1 VSSRQHAGCG
11 FALDSSTGFV
21 YFTIIHVDEQK
32 RYVTRKGVMPTL
44 ADVVAMLKQ
53 QPYAV
58 VSTIRPSGTVQSTLV
73 NVGLYEDGVGLTTVG
88 RSLKERNLKRNPA
101 CTVTIHHGPYWITV
115 EGKARLRTW
124 DDTDPDTMRRLLR
137 EIYVAAG
144 GTHDDWETYDRVMRE
159 ERRAAV
165 VIVPERIYA
174 RRPR

>member
-1 VSSRQHAGCG
+1 
-11 FALDSSTGFV
+11 
-21 YFTIIHVDEQK
+21 
-32 RYVTRKGVMPTL
+32 MPTL
-44 ADVVAMLKQ
+44 ADVAAMLKQ

-88 RSLKERNLKRNPA
+88 GSLKERNLKRNPA

-124 DDTDPDTMRRLLR
+124 DDTDPETMRRLLR

-144 GTHDDWETYDRVMRE
+144 GTHDDWETYDRVMRQ

-165 VIVPERIYA
+165 VIVPERIYHRA
-174 RRPR
+174 HANRG

>member
-1 VSSRQHAGCG
+1 
-11 FALDSSTGFV
+11 
-21 YFTIIHVDEQK
+21 
-32 RYVTRKGVMPTL
+32 MPTL
-44 ADVVAMLKQ
+44 ADVAAMLKQ

-88 RSLKERNLKRNPA
+88 GSLKERNLKRNPA
-101 CTVTIHHGPYWITV
+101 CTVMIHH
-115 EGKARLRTW
+115 E
-124 DDTDPDTMRRLLR
+124 TDPETMRRLLR

-144 GTHDDWETYDRVMRE
+144 GTHDDWDTYDRVMRE

-174 RRPR
+174 RGPR

>member
-1 VSSRQHAGCG
+1 MTPAW
-11 FALDSSTGFV
+11 FALDSDNRFV
-21 YFTIIHVDEQK
+21 YPTVSGVDEQQFCL
-32 RYVTRKGVMPTL
+32 TRKEAMPTL
-44 ADVVAMLKQ
+44 ADVAAMLKQ

-73 NVGLYEDGVGLTTVG
+73 NAGLYEDGVGLTTVG
-88 RSLKERNLKRNPA
+88 RSQKERNLKRNPS
-101 CTVTIHHGPYWITV
+101 CTVTIHHGPSWITV
-115 EGKARLRTW
+115 EGKARVRSW
-124 DDTDPDTMRRLLR
+124 DDTDPETMRRLLR

-144 GTHDDWETYDRVMRE
+144 GTHDDWEAYDRAMRE